1 MAPDQLTHWERKWV
15 VFMYH
20 KQANKTAIQS
30 QHMVADALFSLMKR
44 KPFHQITVTE
54 ICTEAAIG
62 RKTFYRNFDL
72 REDVIDFQLDLLCAE
87 YERDYLS
94 VPLEEK
100 LYYHCIFLKKHTE
113 ELIILYHNGLHPLVE
128 QKFSVFLPDTMPI
141 WSEDPV
147 EQEYRSQYIIA
158 GIEAIVRVWVTRG
171 FQESVE
177 EIVGIVNRAHQQQ
190 VPLTK

>member
-1 MAPDQLTHWERKWV
+1 M
-15 VFMYH
+15 
-20 KQANKTAIQS
+20 I
-30 QHMVADALFSLMKR
+30 ADALFSLMKR
-44 KPFHQITVTE
+44 KPFQQITVTE
-54 ICTEAAIG
+54 ICEEAAIG
-62 RKTFYRNFDL
+62 RKTFYRNFELKEDVVDFWLDL
-72 REDVIDFQLDLLCAE
+72 RCAE

-94 VPLEEK
+94 FPLEEK

-113 ELIILYHNGLHPLVE
+113 ELIILYHNGLHPLIE

-171 FQESVE
+171 FRESVE
-177 EIVGIVNRAHQQQ
+177 EIVAIVNRAHQQQ

>member
-1 MAPDQLTHWERKWV
+1 M
-15 VFMYH
+15 
-20 KQANKTAIQS
+20 I
-30 QHMVADALFSLMKR
+30 ADALFSLMMR
-44 KPFHQITVTE
+44 KPFQQITVTE
-54 ICTEAAIG
+54 ICEAAAIG
-62 RKTFYRNFDL
+62 RKTFYRNFEL
-72 REDVIDFQLDLLCAE
+72 KEDVIDFWLDLRCAE

-94 VPLEEK
+94 VSLEEK
-100 LYYHCIFLKKHTE
+100 LYSHCLFLKKHTE
-113 ELIILYHNGLHPLVE
+113 ELIILYHNGLHPLIE

-171 FQESVE
+171 FRESVE
-177 EIVGIVNRAHQQQ
+177 EIVAIVNRAHQQQ

>member
-1 MAPDQLTHWERKWV
+1 
-15 VFMYH
+15 MYH

-30 QHMVADALFSLMKR
+30 QHMIADALFSLMKR
-44 KPFHQITVTE
+44 KPFQQITITE
-54 ICTEAAIG
+54 ICEEAAIG
-62 RKTFYRNFDL
+62 RKTFYRNFELKEDVVDFWLDL
-72 REDVIDFQLDLLCAE
+72 RSAE

-100 LYYHCIFLKKHTE
+100 LYYHCLFLKKHTE

-128 QKFSVFLPDTMPI
+128 QKFSIFLPDTMPI

-177 EIVGIVNRAHQQQ
+177 EIVEIVSRTHQQQ
-190 VPLTK
+190 IPLTK